1 MAWTRALSHHRKG
14 TEYHY
19 YNLFTTKIP
28 FLILFQLKDLNIEE
42 ADKELSE
49 TKAKS
54 KISERKKME
63 ELKVRGHHLSK
74 LDCVRVLFFSVL
86 EFHLDE
92 VT

>member
-19 YNLFTTKIP
+19 YNFFTTKIP
-28 FLILFQLKDLNIEE
+28 FLVLYQLKDLNIEE

-63 ELKVRGHHLSK
+63 ELKVSLRLG
-74 LDCVRVLFFSVL
+74 VII
-86 EFHLDE
+86 
-92 VT
+92 